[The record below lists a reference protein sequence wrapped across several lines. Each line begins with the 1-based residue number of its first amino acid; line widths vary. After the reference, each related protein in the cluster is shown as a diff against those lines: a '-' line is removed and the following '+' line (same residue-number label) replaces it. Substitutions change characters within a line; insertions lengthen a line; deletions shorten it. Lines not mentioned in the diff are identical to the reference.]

1 MKIYNPSNFKYIT
14 VVEIPKDEIQI
25 IDMDLCAQPWQ
36 TLSKYYDACEV
47 KPAIICNGGFFSMA
61 DGTTCFNYQD
71 DGEIIST
78 NSEFN
83 EGMGIVN
90 GSLTYG
96 TLGKLPFTDFISAYP
111 VLIENGKKVSITA
124 GAEINYKARRTVL
137 AYNHDNVYVI
147 AVESPGMN
155 FAQLQ
160 SFLLQLGVTY
170 AINLDG
176 GGSTKI
182 LHDGKSITSAWYNRA
197 VDNVVAIYL
206 KPKTIYRV
214 QLGAFSKKHLAEAF
228 LEKIISLPDTI
239 NAGYGRA
246 YIRKING
253 YYKIQVGAYS
263 IKNNAGKVVNDLKAK
278 GYQAFIT
285 TI

>member
-1 MKIYNPSNFKYIT
+1 
-14 VVEIPKDEIQI
+14 
-25 IDMDLCAQPWQ
+25 
-36 TLSKYYDACEV
+36 
-47 KPAIICNGGFFSMA
+47 MA

-111 VLIENGKKVSITA
+111 VLIENGKKVPITA

-182 LHDGKSITSAWYNRA
+182 LHDGKSITSTWYNRA

-246 YIRKING
+246 YIKKING

-263 IKNNAGKVVNDLKAK
+263 IKNNAGKVVNDLKEK